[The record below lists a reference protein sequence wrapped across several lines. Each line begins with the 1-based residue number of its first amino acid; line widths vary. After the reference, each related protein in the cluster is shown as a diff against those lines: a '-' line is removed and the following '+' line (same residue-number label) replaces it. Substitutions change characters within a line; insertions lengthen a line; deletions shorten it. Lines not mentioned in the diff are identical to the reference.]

1 MKGPLSA
8 DRLFYYSAVS
18 FVVSFVLYT
27 ILNYVWPIPYDPAMM
42 PSPTS
47 ASQIVSQIS
56 WILSIAGVV
65 AFVLGL
71 LARSK

>member
-1 MKGPLSA
+1 MKGPLSS
-8 DRLFYYSAVS
+8 DRLFYYSALS

-27 ILNYVWPIPYDPAMM
+27 ILNYAWPLPYDPTMM
-42 PSPTS
+42 PSPS
-47 ASQIVSQIS
+47 SPSQIISQIS

-65 AFVLGL
+65 AFVLGF